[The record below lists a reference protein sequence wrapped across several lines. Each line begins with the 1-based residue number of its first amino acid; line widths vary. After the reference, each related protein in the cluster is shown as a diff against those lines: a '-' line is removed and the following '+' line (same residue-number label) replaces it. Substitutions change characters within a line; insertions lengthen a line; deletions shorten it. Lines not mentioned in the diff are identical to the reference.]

1 MIVEHI
7 QLLRG
12 TSDALS
18 RTNPVLLAGELGF
31 ETDTG
36 KFKFGDG
43 VTRWTGLKYAAAK
56 ADGLTQ
62 ETWTIVLDDE
72 AETTIEKKVA
82 LWS

>member
-1 MIVEHI
+1 MNLRM
-7 QLLRG
+7 QQRRDTSSDLLAK
-12 TSDALS
+12 DEI
-18 RTNPVLLAGELGF
+18 PLAGEMVI

-43 VTRWTGLKYAAAK
+43 VKKYSELDYARAEVPGL
-56 ADGLTQ
+56 GS

-72 AETTIEKKVA
+72 AGTTIEKKVA

>member
-1 MIVEHI
+1 MQVEHI

-12 TSDALS
+12 TSDALAS
-18 RTNPVLLAGELGF
+18 TNPTLLAGELGF

-43 VTRWTGLKYAAAK
+43 VTAWRELKYAAAK

-62 ETWTIVLDDE
+62 ETWRVVLDDGLDTE
-72 AETTIEKKVA
+72 IQKKVA
-82 LWS
+82 IWS

>member
-1 MIVEHI
+1 MQVEHI

-12 TSDALS
+12 TSEALTAS
-18 RTNPVLLAGELGF
+18 NPVLLAGELGF

-36 KFKFGDG
+36 RFKFGDG
-43 VTRWTGLKYAAAK
+43 VTAWQGLKYAAAT

-62 ETWTIVLDDE
+62 ETWTVVLDDE
-72 AETTIEKKVA
+72 DETTIEKKVA

>member
-1 MIVEHI
+1 MQVEHI

-12 TSDALS
+12 TSEALS
-18 RTNPVLLAGELGF
+18 STNPVLLAGELGF

-43 VTRWTGLKYAAAK
+43 VTKWTGLKYAAAT

-62 ETWTIVLDDE
+62 ETWTVVLDDE
-72 AETTIEKKVA
+72 DETTIEKKVA